1 MALSDND
8 LAKQLSAIAKA
19 NQPTIRRAGNLFYIT
34 IGGVEYKLQYI
45 TQQVVRS
52 QGVKSR

>member
-34 IGGVEYKLQYI
+34 MGGVEYTLQRKSSR
-45 TQQVVRS
+45 VVRS
-52 QGVKSR
+52 QGVKAR